1 MAELR
6 VRTLGKYTPE
16 MAEQVRGLLVEL
28 SRTGKDKGEIPEGWF
43 REVIAS
49 PYHDLLVAES
59 EGRILGMASI
69 SVVMGAGIRKN
80 AYLEDFVV
88 AEKARGLGVGSAIWE
103 AIISWARGKGCS
115 KLEFTSGRGREAAQK
130 FYLNRGAEIYKTNF
144 FQKEL

>member
-6 VRTLGKYTPE
+6 VKTLGKYTPE

-28 SRTGKDKGEIPEGWF
+28 SRSGKDKGEIPEEWF
-43 REVIAS
+43 NEVISS

-59 EGRILGMASI
+59 EGMVLGIASV

-88 AEKARGLGVGSAIWE
+88 SERTRGYGVGSAIWE
-103 AIISWARGKGCS
+103 AILSWARGKGCR
-115 KLEFTSGRGREAAQK
+115 KLEFTSGSGREAAQK
-130 FYLNRGAEIYKTNF
+130 FYLNRGAEIYETNF